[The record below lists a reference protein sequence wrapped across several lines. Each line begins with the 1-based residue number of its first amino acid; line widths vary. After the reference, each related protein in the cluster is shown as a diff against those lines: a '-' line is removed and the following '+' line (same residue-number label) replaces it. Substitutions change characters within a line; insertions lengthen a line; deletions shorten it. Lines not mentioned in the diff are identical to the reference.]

1 MSAGLVAGSLVLA
14 LACLACGAVL
24 LHARVAV
31 VSAAA
36 LVAAGGSGALAV
48 RLIAGGH
55 AAPGRALGVLAVLVL
70 GPFALWAYP
79 RPPASVAGRV
89 VALLVIAPGVFA
101 VFRAGS
107 ANSVAGAGLFTTLAV
122 VGWVWWRLEREPAT
136 RGPVLWGSLG
146 VVVPGLLGLLVLF
159 LNDGRETW
167 IAAAGAAT
175 ALMAAAPM
183 ALVVGVLRPES
194 VDVRGLVVR
203 AAVGGVV
210 ASGYVA
216 VFVGADA
223 AAVLAGVRMTA
234 PAYAVLGLA
243 CALAVRPSAVV
254 LGRVL
259 DRLLFGDRPD
269 PIAAAT
275 RVAGGL
281 GDDPAQALD
290 VVRDALA
297 VPWVALLAPDGTP
310 LAASGSAV
318 PSRYVVPLPAGGPD
332 GAGRTDGSTDGGTDG
347 STDGSTDGGTP
358 SADLVVGLRPG
369 DLTMPAADRRV
380 LDLVAP
386 LLAQI
391 LRARALT
398 AAVQASRGQVVAAV
412 EDERRRLRRDLHDEL
427 GPTLTGVAF
436 TVDAARNTLARDPDA
451 AAGLLDA
458 IRADTVDAIAHVR
471 RIVYGM
477 RPPAL
482 DELGL
487 LGALRQQARG
497 LRRADG
503 ALVAVRLVADGGLD
517 GLPAA
522 VEVAA
527 YRIVV
532 EAMTNVARH
541 AAATVV
547 DVTLSVAEHGSDC
560 DATGPA
566 LVVEVVDDGGTGPDW
581 VSGVGLAS
589 MRERAAEVRGSFEG
603 GQTAAGGRVLASLPL
618 R

>member
-1 MSAGLVAGSLVLA
+1 MSDGLVAGSLVLA
-14 LACLACGAVL
+14 LACLGCGAVL

-36 LVAAGGSGALAV
+36 LVAAGAGGALAV
-48 RLIAGGH
+48 RLLTGGH
-55 AAPGRALGVLAVLVL
+55 DVPGQALGVLAVLVL

-79 RPPASVAGRV
+79 RPPSSVAGRAVAVLV
-89 VALLVIAPGVFA
+89 VAPGVFA
-101 VFRAGS
+101 VPRAGS
-107 ANSVAGAGLFTTLAV
+107 ADSVAGAGLFTTLAV
-122 VGWVWWRLEREPAT
+122 VGWVWWRLEREPAV

-159 LNDGRETW
+159 LNDGRDTW
-167 IAAAGAAT
+167 VPAAGAAT

-234 PAYAVLGLA
+234 PAYAVLGLG

-269 PIAAAT
+269 PLAAAT

-281 GDDPAQALD
+281 GDDPVQALD

-297 VPWVALLAPDGTP
+297 VPWVALLAHDGTA

-318 PSRYVVPLPAGGPD
+318 PSRYVVPLPATGPD
-332 GAGRTDGSTDGGTDG
+332 GAADAA
-347 STDGSTDGGTP
+347 GTP

-503 ALVAVRLVADGGLD
+503 ALVEVRLVADGGLD

-532 EAMTNVARH
+532 EALTNVARH
-541 AAATVV
+541 TAATAV
-547 DVTLSVAEHGSDC
+547 DVTLTVAEGGNGC

-566 LVVEVVDDGGTGPDW
+566 LVVEVVDDGGAGPDW

-589 MRERAAEVRGSFEG
+589 MRERAAEVRGTFEG
-603 GQTAAGGRVLASLPL
+603 GQTGAGGRVLVSLPL
-618 R
+618 G